1 MIKRKCKKCGRE
13 WKCEPI
19 RTREGVLC
27 STKCEPLCFK
37 CFIEKEGLNN
47 LSDFDIKK
55 LLEANCWKY
64 ESDEYKMMVLI

>member
-1 MIKRKCKKCGRE
+1 MITRRCKKCGRE

-19 RTREGVLC
+19 IRENFSCEEG
-27 STKCEPLCFK
+27 CEPLCFK

-47 LSDFDIKK
+47 LSDFDIER
-55 LLEANCWKY
+55 LLSAQCWKH